1 MISDQE
7 KTYSLKILVVDDNI
21 NIRIVLGEMLKIYS
35 RDIIFAD
42 NGKEAVSA
50 IEKNPDIDLILMDVY
65 MHNMDGFEATRRIR
79 QIDTKVIIFVM
90 TAAALS
96 ELVEDFSGTTINDY
110 FPKPFNKDYLARLIA
125 KHFKKSHV
133 AGQ

>member
-7 KTYSLKILVVDDNI
+7 KKTCNLKILVVDDSNP
-21 NIRIVLGEMLKIYS
+21 IRIVLGEMLKIYS
-35 RDIIFAD
+35 SEIIFAD

-50 IEKNPDIDLILMDVY
+50 VENNPDIDLILMDVY

-79 QIDTKVIIFVM
+79 QINKKVVIFVM

-96 ELVEDFSGTTINDY
+96 ELVEDFSGSLINDY
-110 FPKPFNKDYLARLIA
+110 FPKPFNKAYLDQLIV
-125 KHFKKSHV
+125 KHFNKDI
-133 AGQ
+133 